1 MDSGPARA
9 SRDARRRARLR
20 VEEMPMKE
28 LSGKVA
34 VVTGAGSG
42 FGLEL
47 ARIAAAERMRLVLA
61 DVQQD
66 ALDAAVA
73 EVRSLGAEAIGA
85 RTDVSVAADVER
97 LAGRAHDAFGPV
109 HLLFNNAGVAG
120 GGGYVWEST
129 VNDWKW
135 LLGVNVMGVVHGI
148 RSFVPRMIEHGEAA
162 HVVNTAS
169 AAGLVSP
176 PLSAPY
182 NASKHA
188 VVALSETLYHDLRLA
203 KARVGVS
210 VLCPAYVPTG
220 ISRSDRNRPPELR
233 DDASPTASQ
242 IAARERAQKA
252 VSSGKLSAAD
262 VARMAF
268 DAIRDERFYV
278 ITHRNLLPSVELRLR
293 DVLEQRAPSD
303 PYTYRPDLQRKV

>member
-1 MDSGPARA
+1 M
-9 SRDARRRARLR
+9 RDFA
-20 VEEMPMKE
+20 
-28 LSGKVA
+28 GKVA
-34 VVTGAGSG
+34 VITGAASG
-42 FGLEL
+42 FGFEF
-47 ARIAAAERMRLVLA
+47 ARMAAAERMRLAMA
-61 DVQQD
+61 DVQKD

-73 EVRSLGAEAIGA
+73 EVRSGGADAIGL
-85 RTDVSVAADVER
+85 RTDVSNADDVER
-97 LAGRAHDAFGPV
+97 LAARASEAFGPV
-109 HLLFNNAGVAG
+109 HLLFNNAGVAA
-120 GGGYVWEST
+120 GGGYVWEGSLK
-129 VNDWKW
+129 DWTW

-148 RSFVPRMIEHGEAA
+148 RSFVPRMLEHGAPA

-203 KARVGVS
+203 QARIGVS

-233 DDASPTASQ
+233 DDAAPTASQ
-242 IAARERAQKA
+242 IAARQRSEKA
-252 VSSGKLSAAD
+252 VSAGKLSAAD
-262 VARMAF
+262 VARVTF
-268 DAIRDERFYV
+268 DAIREDRFYV

-303 PYTYRPDLQRKV
+303 PYTYRPDLKRQV

>member
-1 MDSGPARA
+1 M
-9 SRDARRRARLR
+9 RDFA
-20 VEEMPMKE
+20 
-28 LSGKVA
+28 GKVA
-34 VVTGAGSG
+34 VITGAGSG
-42 FGLEL
+42 FGLEF
-47 ARIAAAERMRLVLA
+47 ARIGAAQKMRLVLA

-73 EVRSLGAEAIGA
+73 EARSRGAEAIGV
-85 RTDVSVAADVER
+85 RTDVSIAEEVAR
-97 LAGRAHDAFGPV
+97 LAARADEAFGGV
-109 HLLFNNAGVAG
+109 HLLFNNAGVAA
-120 GGGYVWEST
+120 GGGYVWEGSIK
-129 VNDWKW
+129 DWKW

-148 RSFVPRMIEHGEAA
+148 RSFVPRMLEHGAES

-233 DDASPTASQ
+233 DDSPQTPSQ
-242 IAARERAQKA
+242 VAARERSEKA
-252 VSSGKLSAAD
+252 VGAGKLSAAD
-262 VARMAF
+262 VARTTF
-268 DAIRDERFYV
+268 DAIREDRFYV

-303 PYTYRPDLQRKV
+303 PYTYRPNLKREV